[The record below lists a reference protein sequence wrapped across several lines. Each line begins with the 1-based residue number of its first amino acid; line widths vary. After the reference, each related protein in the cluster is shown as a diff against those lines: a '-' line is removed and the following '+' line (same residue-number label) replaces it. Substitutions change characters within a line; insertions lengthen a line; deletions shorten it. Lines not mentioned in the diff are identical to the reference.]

1 MTDRTTMRPTRRQ
14 AAVALTMLAAVSLT
28 ACGGGEA
35 QFEEGTQDA
44 PSEAAPEEAGAS
56 DGGGQEGSSEASGQD
71 ADAEQDSAGEVI
83 DPDDAVSTITYTL
96 PTDEIEGTMTVGF
109 HHLRLRG
116 NTMEL
121 LLTYTPEF
129 TTRETHTLWELHGR
143 NHSNVAPAL
152 FDREHL
158 KRYDILRTSGTWDGK
173 TVWNSKQAEHE
184 LASGD
189 TQAYWANFAAPEDD
203 IEALNIAIPGA
214 PEFEDVPIERD
225 ASASSGQS
233 GSDADGQE

>member
-1 MTDRTTMRPTRRQ
+1 MTLAM
-14 AAVALTMLAAVSLT
+14 LTAVSLT
-28 ACGGGEA
+28 ACGGGKA
-35 QFEEGTQDA
+35 QFEEDEPEA
-44 PSEAAPEEAGAS
+44 PSESAPEEAGAS
-56 DGGGQEGSSEASGQD
+56 DGGGPEESSEAADQD
-71 ADAEQDSAGEVI
+71 AGADQDAAGGVI
-83 DPDDAVSTITYTL
+83 DPDEAVSTITYTL

-129 TTRETHTLWELHGR
+129 SETGAFTLWELHGK
-143 NHSNVAPAL
+143 NHFNVAPAL
-152 FDREHL
+152 FDRAHL
-158 KRYDILRTSGTWDGK
+158 KRYDILRSGGAWDGK

-203 IEALNIAIPGA
+203 IETLNISIPGA

-233 GSDADGQE
+233 GSVEDGQE